1 MAVSEDSLTFL
12 AQYLDDSDPFAFNN
26 SFEPK
31 VGKPYIF
38 SLYSPLSQLLHEL
51 YHMLNCPLQLEDCTL
66 QLLKF
71 NGSQGDYGPYLDLEL
86 SIEEQWYNF
95 DSFGQDKRDA
105 LIIRTQLSIR
115 VRAIVEKLLSSS
127 GVELSRILSSLK
139 QIFQDDKDLV
149 HEFVESGGLDAIVTI
164 GHQCEEANHYHILRA
179 LGQIMLYIDGM
190 TGIGKHKAT
199 VEWLYSL
206 LSSKHRNSVVKNAAK
221 LLVIFVEYAPG
232 NGELFM
238 KAVSAVSVRERQ
250 PQWSHVMS
258 LLKDTSLT
266 EEIYYVLALK
276 LVNSCLAYLPD
287 QEAYYDLVDILEE
300 QGMMQALLT
309 LQPRA
314 KQCEELQQQIDLYET
329 TLKLEDGEIMP
340 SELSPSSN
348 LLPTLRR
355 NKRGAAGSA
364 GTGDKRQS
372 RRRSVHDVA
381 MTTNAAA
388 ATAAAANS
396 KSKEPETAGSPL
408 VTDKRARSGG
418 EAATAAA
425 APGGASTALSATKKG
440 SDLVLTSFQLLA
452 Y

>member
-51 YHMLNCPLQLEDCTL
+51 YHLLNCPLQLEDCTL

-95 DSFGQDKRDA
+95 DSFGQD
-105 LIIRTQLSIR
+105 
-115 VRAIVEKLLSSS
+115 SS

-238 KAVSAVSVRERQ
+238 KAVSAVSIRERQ

-329 TLKLEDGEIMP
+329 TLKLEDGEITP

-396 KSKEPETAGSPL
+396 KSKVPETAGSPL

-418 EAATAAA
+418 EAATTAA

-440 SDLVLTSFQLLA
+440 
-452 Y
+452 